1 VELLAGPGHKKSV
14 NKALNLL
21 KRLEEETWLETKLAR
36 TVALKKS
43 LTQEA
48 SGGGANIS
56 TPNTPLKQGGCEKP
70 DFKPQFV
77 KL

>member
-1 VELLAGPGHKKSV
+1 V

-21 KRLEEETWLETKLAR
+21 QRPEEETWLKTKLAWI
-36 TVALKKS
+36 VALKKS

-48 SGGGANIS
+48 SGGGVNIS
-56 TPNTPLKQGGCEKP
+56 TPHTPLKQGGCEKP

-77 KL
+77 KSDFAPTSPRLS